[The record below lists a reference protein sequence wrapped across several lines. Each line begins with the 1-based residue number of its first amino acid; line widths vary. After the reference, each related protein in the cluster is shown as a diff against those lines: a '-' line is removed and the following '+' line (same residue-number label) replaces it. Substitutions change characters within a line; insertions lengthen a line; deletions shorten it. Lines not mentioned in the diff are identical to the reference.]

1 MEAEITVWSV
11 NAFTP
16 STRSETAPEVKSVSN
31 PDSPASRMLF
41 DQALGC
47 EAEAKIYPRSAMT
60 AGSKV
65 NGPAIITEDETTI
78 ILSASC
84 TATTLSDG
92 TIDVTVKGA

>member
-1 MEAEITVWSV
+1 
-11 NAFTP
+11 
-16 STRSETAPEVKSVSN
+16 
-31 PDSPASRMLF
+31 
-41 DQALGC
+41 
-47 EAEAKIYPRSAMT
+47 MT